1 MAVQFEF
8 YKNPVQGEEEGETS
22 YHPRVVNFQHVTTRR
37 LAAEIHSATT
47 FGKAEVEAML
57 MELSRCMGNHL
68 REGQR
73 VHLDGVGYFQITLQA
88 TEPIHSMAAHA
99 EFH

>member
-22 YHPRVVNFQHVTTRR
+22 YHPRVVNFQHVTTQR
-37 LAAEIHSATT
+37 LAVEIHSATT

-57 MELSRCMGNHL
+57 WNSVGAWATTYAKGKEYILTGSAIFRSHYKQQSRYIPWPH
-68 REGQR
+68 
-73 VHLDGVGYFQITLQA
+73 TL
-88 TEPIHSMAAHA
+88 TK
-99 EFH
+99 